1 MSLAR
6 LKNGC
11 KDMSCCGGKTNTMN
25 QDLIFQQIGQ
35 VTQIAKNKGLSEKDA
50 SNEAYTFVKGLLSKT
65 SEIIQKNP
73 SLNKELIFHQMSTQA
88 FGLYHSKDETEEI
101 LESVFKSISEQI
113 NLSKI
118 LSQEFSNLK

>member
-1 MSLAR
+1 
-6 LKNGC
+6 
-11 KDMSCCGGKTNTMN
+11 MSCCGGKTNTMN